1 MREQFFISL
10 LNPGMG
16 LILAIAFYFLWLH
29 RPSATYTLLAACG
42 YASSALG
49 FLIQDVLPGLPMQLH
64 RIPSN
69 LFFMLTGMFV
79 CAAILSRFRIAVPY
93 RLMAA
98 LVAAGMAAQCWFLF
112 GRLDLPARIVIVSA
126 CAGTMLVF
134 TAYQLQRVEK
144 PHLIDRLFFCF
155 VILVAANNLM
165 RGFGALWMRDE
176 LLAHRGLEETA
187 YWATVQ
193 FSQALLSIVLA
204 LAFMVSVAL
213 ELIGELRNEACTD
226 KLSGLLN
233 RRGFEEQAAAA
244 LKRCAQTQAPATLL
258 VADLDHFK
266 AINDTCGH
274 SVGDRV
280 IASFGSLIRRSIGA
294 EMIAGRIGGE
304 EFAVL
309 MPGTAMGA
317 AMAYA
322 ERIRYQLAR
331 DCRDVLPAG
340 LVPSVSIGVC
350 VASPDRDLHALLR
363 DADDALY
370 QAKNSGRNRVQ
381 PLQPQLRLP
390 PDALSA

>member
-29 RPSATYTLLAACG
+29 RKTATYNLLAAAG

-49 FLIQDVLPGLPMQLH
+49 FLIQDVLPELPMQIH

-69 LFFMLTGMFV
+69 IFFMLTALFV
-79 CAAILSRFRIAVPY
+79 SAAILSRFTIEVPY
-93 RLMAA
+93 RLMAGLTA
-98 LVAAGMAAQCWFLF
+98 VAMAGQCWFLF
-112 GRLDLPARIVIVSA
+112 VQPDLPARIVIVSV
-126 CAGTMLVF
+126 CAAIMLVF
-134 TAYQLQRVEK
+134 TLVRLHQVDK
-144 PHLIDRLFFCF
+144 PHLIDRIFFGF
-155 VILVAANNLM
+155 VMIVAANNLM
-165 RGFGALWMRDE
+165 RGFAALSMRDE
-176 LLAHRGLEETA
+176 LLAFNGLEDTV

-193 FSQALLSIVLA
+193 FSQAMLSIVLA

-213 ELIGELRNEACTD
+213 ELIGELRHEACTD

-244 LKRCAQTQAPATLL
+244 LKRCEERREPVTLL

-266 AINDTCGH
+266 SINDTCGH

-280 IASFGSLIRRSIGA
+280 IASFGNLIRRTVASD
-294 EMIAGRIGGE
+294 MIAGRIGGE

-309 MPGTAMGA
+309 MPGTSLGA

-322 ERIRYQLAR
+322 ERIRHQIAR
-331 DCRDVLPAG
+331 DCRDLLPAI
-340 LVPSVSIGVC
+340 LTPSTSIGVC
-350 VASPDRDLHALLR
+350 VAGQQRDLHGLIR
-363 DADDALY
+363 DADEALY

-381 PLQPQLRLP
+381 SFTPQIVLP